1 MRLTFESE
9 GGSIKGDDDF
19 FSVASTMPFVAAK
32 VIRDLRKRADYI
44 VRQVTFDTQCSD
56 TLVDCI

>member
-1 MRLTFESE
+1 MPEYTMPIFGVMRLTFESE

-32 VIRDLRKRADYI
+32 VVRDLRKRADYI
-44 VRQVTFDTQCSD
+44 VR
-56 TLVDCI
+56 